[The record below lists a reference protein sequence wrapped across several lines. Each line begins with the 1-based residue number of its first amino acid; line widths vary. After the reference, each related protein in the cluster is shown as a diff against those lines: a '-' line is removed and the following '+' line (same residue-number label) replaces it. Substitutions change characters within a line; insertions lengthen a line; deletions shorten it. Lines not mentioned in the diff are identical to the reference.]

1 MLFSFRRPSLEQLA
15 PPWGASKLAVF
26 SQIEATLLADPAG
39 EVQLRDD
46 KDPEEIR
53 WAPGAMDALLGGP
66 SSTKSTSARTII
78 TALGA
83 LVRRPSNATYRHF
96 YDIILRDDAI
106 SIVDEMLG
114 VLSTQTMPRDKVAA
128 VARQIA
134 RKSPDVNVV
143 KFALALLA
151 VC

>member
-1 MLFSFRRPSLEQLA
+1 
-15 PPWGASKLAVF
+15 
-26 SQIEATLLADPAG
+26 
-39 EVQLRDD
+39 
-46 KDPEEIR
+46 
-53 WAPGAMDALLGGP
+53 MDALLGGP

-134 RKSPDVNVV
+134 RKLPDVNVV
-143 KFALALLA
+143 KFALALLGLA
-151 VC
+151 GEAEDRELILTLGRFEELTIFAAIALQNSARERGG